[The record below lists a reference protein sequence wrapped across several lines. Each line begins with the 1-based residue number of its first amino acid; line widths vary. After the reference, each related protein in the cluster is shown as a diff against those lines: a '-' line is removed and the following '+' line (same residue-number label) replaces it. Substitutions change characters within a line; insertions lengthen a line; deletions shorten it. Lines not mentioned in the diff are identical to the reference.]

1 MTNPMGMNQL
11 PGLGPLVTPVQQQQA
26 TRLITPLQNPQF
38 RMLIRA
44 LAEVQGGKFNTPVGQ
59 DNPLQHV
66 TPVSAQGPTVLKSE
80 PEVFY
85 TNPWVSKLYGNTV
98 GPYEII
104 KNPSVSDVERIE
116 KEARKSSNRLQADD
130 RALVRI
136 VRDEK
141 GNMYVGKGNEMLHEE
156 MIKAIEPKVGGKI
169 SPAGNSLTEYRFKK
183 RKQDKLRKAL

>member
-1 MTNPMGMNQL
+1 MTNPMGINRL
-11 PGLGPLVTPVQQQQA
+11 PGLGQMITPVAPQQA
-26 TRLITPLQNPQF
+26 TQLITPLQDPQF
-38 RMLIRA
+38 RLLIRA
-44 LAEVQGGKFNTPVGQ
+44 LAEAQGGRFTNPAQEIGGGKF
-59 DNPLQHV
+59 V
-66 TPVSAQGPTVLKSE
+66 TPLVEQGPTVLKSE

-169 SPAGNSLTEYRFKK
+169 SPAGNSLIEYRFKK